1 MSTADTTGSKCL
13 EKYILHHCCCCCCF
27 LTSYS
32 HVADTDC
39 PILGKPISGRKYGS
53 EYNHG
58 DIVTFECD
66 QGFVL
71 KGSAVR
77 RCMENGT
84 WNGTEAICIGK
95 LYGATC
101 LIAFFLNL
109 NNSFPNHSCL
119 ESPDQFDYTRLET
132 QTFVT
137 TCFRL

>member
-1 MSTADTTGSKCL
+1 MLGQIICIIVVVVVAFSVP
-13 EKYILHHCCCCCCF
+13 IN
-27 LTSYS
+27 S

-58 DIVTFECD
+58 DIVIFECD

-84 WNGTEAICIGK
+84 WNGTDAICRGK

-101 LIAFFLNL
+101 LIAF
-109 NNSFPNHSCL
+109 S
-119 ESPDQFDYTRLET
+119 
-132 QTFVT
+132 
-137 TCFRL
+137 